1 MYRSKVIEVGE
12 LVSQFADQQ
21 LVVLFGPSAP
31 DELKEIS
38 VIHEIEQDDSVE
50 PLRRGGTISF
60 GSESFR
66 IEEVGPMANAN
77 LREMGHLSVYFRTTP
92 GDILPGAIRVSPMG
106 FPDIKAGDCI
116 VIE

>member
-21 LVVLFGPSAP
+21 LVVLFGASAP

-38 VIHEIEQDDSVE
+38 VIHELEESDSAE
-50 PLRRGGTISF
+50 PLQPGGTISF
-60 GSESFR
+60 GAESFR
-66 IEEVGPMANAN
+66 IDEVGPMANAN
-77 LREMGHLSVYFRTTP
+77 LREMGHLSIYFRSTP
-92 GDILPGAIRVSPMG
+92 GDLLPGAIRVSPVG
-106 FPDIKAGDCI
+106 FPDIEAGDSI